1 MSYYPDVAHYTFEMD
16 SVYCHV
22 TDYNGNIETYYTP
35 LDTTRRIFNNIGY
48 FDSKTNEHYHYIKD
62 HIGNISAVVNS
73 TADTLVQSTIYYASG
88 VPMNETKGIPYN
100 LYTACGVQPNQN
112 FGRDEQPYLY
122 NGKEL
127 VTAHELNT
135 YDYGFRGYYATIGRF
150 STMDPLAEQTP
161 WQSPYT
167 YANNNFINSID
178 WMGLGGMYG
187 FSHSGD
193 VCQYIV
199 IGPSGEYL
207 GGVDNDDYGIYLD
220 PDGNWKPKDGKE
232 DLERVGWM
240 ILPFWVYDNL
250 IGKGNKAPGLYDG
263 NNYSISVSV
272 SIGFQGAIPAWKG
285 DIRVALPSWELFKT
299 SYVWNEGFEINYFA
313 EDGKANISLGIA
325 YSGIKYEYAL
335 QYKVKSGYQVPGT
348 FINGFSYQPNQYLNF
363 NASSFGQMSLT
374 FSFGVGVVCSITIY
388 GEFYYE

>member
-150 STMDPLAEQTP
+150 TTIDPLAEQTP
-161 WQSPYT
+161 WQSPYA
-167 YANNNFINSID
+167 YANNNFINNID
-178 WMGLGGMYG
+178 WMGLGGMTG
-187 FSHSGD
+187 FSHSPD
-193 VCQYIV
+193 ICQYIV
-199 IGPSGEYL
+199 IDPGGNYQ
-207 GGVDNDDYGIYLD
+207 GGVDDDDNSIYIAD
-220 PDGNWKPKDGKE
+220 EGWKPENGKE
-232 DLERVGWM
+232 GLERVGRM
-240 ILPFWVYDNL
+240 LFPFWVYDNL
-250 IGKGNKAPGLYDG
+250 IGKGSKAHR
-263 NNYSISVSV
+263 
-272 SIGFQGAIPAWKG
+272 
-285 DIRVALPSWELFKT
+285 IRC
-299 SYVWNEGFEINYFA
+299 
-313 EDGKANISLGIA
+313 
-325 YSGIKYEYAL
+325 
-335 QYKVKSGYQVPGT
+335 Q
-348 FINGFSYQPNQYLNF
+348 
-363 NASSFGQMSLT
+363 
-374 FSFGVGVVCSITIY
+374 
-388 GEFYYE
+388 